1 MNALNRSD
9 LVLMVPEIQRVKVG
23 QKGLILKIS
32 TFNSSDLYAFFWG
45 GGGGGGG
52 IPRKFQSE

>member
-1 MNALNRSD
+1 
-9 LVLMVPEIQRVKVG
+9 MVPEIQRVKVG
-23 QKGLILKIS
+23 QKGLILLIS

-52 IPRKFQSE
+52 IPKKFQSE